1 MRDRWRHIDQYKGF
15 IGCYKIDLTLS
26 LSTKMNIDV
35 AEIYN
40 RVISGFNRASALI
53 CVASNQ
59 FCYIT
64 VCMLDDKH
72 NDEHIQHDA

>member
-1 MRDRWRHIDQYKGF
+1 
-15 IGCYKIDLTLS
+15 
-26 LSTKMNIDV
+26 MNIDA

-59 FCYIT
+59 FCCII
-64 VCMLDDKH
+64 VCILDDKH
-72 NDEHIQHDA
+72 DNEHMQHDA